1 MLIINNREVDK
12 ITKKRIRI
20 EKSEENSK
28 SGFSLLIIVNFL
40 IDNIEGYFTLRFG
53 FVEKNTDLL
62 FNREYIGNFF
72 ESVGENIVLEI
83 FDTKQ
88 FVASEIESP
97 ITINLK
103 NNDNK
108 IKTKIYVDDKYLKLI
123 FDDELDFINN

>member
-12 ITKKRIRI
+12 ITKKQIKI
-20 EKSEENSK
+20 ENSK
-28 SGFSLLIIVNFL
+28 ENSKNGFSLLIIVNFL
-40 IDNIEGYFTLRFG
+40 IDNTEGYFTLRFG
-53 FVEKNTDLL
+53 FVEKNSDSL

-72 ESVGENIVLEI
+72 GSVGENIVLEI

-88 FVASEIESP
+88 FIASEIESP

-123 FDDELDFINN
+123 FDDELDFINS

>member
-1 MLIINNREVDK
+1 M
-12 ITKKRIRI
+12 
-20 EKSEENSK
+20 
-28 SGFSLLIIVNFL
+28 

>member
-1 MLIINNREVDK
+1 MLIINNREVDQ
-12 ITKKRIRI
+12 ITKKQIKI
-20 EKSEENSK
+20 ENSK
-28 SGFSLLIIVNFL
+28 ENSKNGFSLLIIVNFF
-40 IDNIEGYFTLRFG
+40 IDNTEGYFTLRFG
-53 FVEKNTDLL
+53 FVEKNSDSL

-72 ESVGENIVLEI
+72 GSVGENIVLEI

-88 FVASEIESP
+88 FIASEIESP

-123 FDDELDFINN
+123 FDDELDFTNS

>member
-12 ITKKRIRI
+12 ITKKQIRI

>member
-12 ITKKRIRI
+12 ITKKQIRI
-20 EKSEENSK
+20 ENSEENSK

-108 IKTKIYVDDKYLKLI
+108 IKTKIYIDDKYLKLI
-123 FDDELDFINN
+123 FDDELDFINS

>member
-12 ITKKRIRI
+12 ITKKQIRI

-108 IKTKIYVDDKYLKLI
+108 IKTKIYIDDKYLKLI
-123 FDDELDFINN
+123 FDDELDFINS